1 LLKFLLEEYMQK
13 VPMTPAGHKI
23 IKDEL
28 SDLLKVQRPENVKAI
43 AEARAHGDLSENAE
57 YHAAKERQSFIEGR
71 IQELQSKLA
80 LAQVIDPSTINQETI
95 AFGATISLMD
105 VDTDEEKTY
114 MLVGPEEA
122 DVKLGK
128 ISIHSP
134 IGKALIGK
142 REGDEV
148 TVKAP
153 ARTIE
158 YEVLEIKFE

>member
-1 LLKFLLEEYMQK
+1 MQK

-28 SDLLKVQRPENVKAI
+28 ADLLKVHRPANVKAI

-71 IQELQSKLA
+71 VQELQSKLA
-80 LAQVIDPSTINQETI
+80 LAQVIDPSTISQDTI
-95 AFGATISLMD
+95 AFGATVTLLD

-122 DVKLGK
+122 DVKAGK
-128 ISIHSP
+128 ISFHSP
-134 IGKALIGK
+134 IGKSLIGK